1 MKNITN
7 ETFGKS
13 KAIHSPTD
21 MTIKNMLTSS
31 YGSYIES
38 TDENDKTPSV
48 RRRVRWEN
56 CQNQIRNYLE
66 PLIDLSEMRW
76 AYPTNGIHESIDWMC
91 TKVKKYQVFEGE
103 YRYPTFMKKPVH
115 VATSVNDLQIG
126 VPLYMSNPFSATGN
140 FDRRYDE
147 VGSRQICP
155 IYLDLAFVG
164 TTGQYR
170 LNLYENVKEI
180 FWSCSKPY
188 GLGLLRAGVRFVRE
202 AELIQQELQG
212 VGYFNHAIIDVF
224 RAVTMNSSVFAKKEE
239 YSEKQNLIC
248 KHFNLTPS
256 DSYLIGTT
264 DDKEWDR
271 FKRENGIN
279 RVCLT
284 QAYERI

>member
-38 TDENDKTPSV
+38 TDENEKTPSV
-48 RRRVRWEN
+48 KRRVRWEN

-66 PLIDLSEMRW
+66 PFIDLSEMRW

-115 VATSVNDLQIG
+115 VATSVNDLQVG

-147 VGSRQICP
+147 VGSRQLCP

-170 LNLYENVKEI
+170 LNLYENVKEV

-202 AELIQQELQG
+202 AELSTLDE
-212 VGYFNHAIIDVF
+212 HCAIIDEL
-224 RAVTMNSSVFAKKEE
+224 AVKPNWDWHKIAELVHENQFVMECRWTDGDEIVTSVDMKKDGKIWRGIV
-239 YSEKQNLIC
+239 SR
-248 KHFNLTPS
+248 TPR
-256 DSYLIGTT
+256 
-264 DDKEWDR
+264 K
-271 FKRENGIN
+271 K
-279 RVCLT
+279 
-284 QAYERI
+284 AA